1 MKPKIGQYFR
11 PTRMKKLNLILILL
25 FFFFSLESRAQ
36 REDAGNYEYDKE
48 YTFGVNKNT
57 NGGLIG
63 GFVFKAGTRIDD
75 TQFSFWAVELSNVKN
90 PKEVRHTNNLGN
102 SFIFGKSNYLYSIRP
117 QYGREIILFRKA
129 PNQGVQVS
137 ALAAVGPSFGLIA
150 PYIIEVP
157 VNRVETVRKQFDPAT
172 DQFFDILGTGRL
184 LEGLGQSEFAIG
196 ANLKAALS
204 FEFGVF
210 RSNVT
215 GLELGYML
223 EGFTKEI
230 PLIPTAENRQLFQS
244 VYFTFFYGFRQ

>member
-1 MKPKIGQYFR
+1 MN
-11 PTRMKKLNLILILL
+11 KLKFILPLL
-25 FFFFSLESRAQ
+25 LLSFSIESFAQ
-36 REDAGNYEYDKE
+36 REDIGNYEYDKE
-48 YTFGVNKNT
+48 YMFGINKNT

-75 TQFSFWAVELSNVKN
+75 TQFSFWAVEFSNVKN
-90 PKEVRHTNNLGN
+90 PKEIRYSTVLGN
-102 SFIFGKSNYLYSIRP
+102 SYIFGKSNYLYAIRP
-117 QYGREIILFRKA
+117 QYGREIILFKKA

-150 PYIIEVP
+150 PYFIEYAL
-157 VNRVETVRKQFDPAT
+157 NRVETVREQYDPEIH
-172 DQFFDILGTGRL
+172 QSRFNILGTGRL
-184 LEGLGQSEFAIG
+184 FEGIGQSEFAIG

-210 RSNVT
+210 RSNAT

-230 PLIPTAENRQLFQS
+230 PLIPTTENRQLFQS

>member
-1 MKPKIGQYFR
+1 MSRLKY
-11 PTRMKKLNLILILL
+11 ILQIL
-25 FFFFSLESRAQ
+25 FIFSITETFGQ
-36 REDAGNYEYDKE
+36 REDVGNYEYDKE
-48 YTFGVNKNT
+48 YLFGVNKNT

-75 TQFSFWAVELSNVKN
+75 TQFSFWSIELSNVKN
-90 PKEVRHTNNLGN
+90 QKEVRYPTDLGN

-117 QYGREIILFRKA
+117 QYGRELVLFKKA

-137 ALAAVGPSFGLIA
+137 ALAAVGPTFGLIA
-150 PYIIEVP
+150 PYYIEYP
-157 VNRVETVRKQFDPAT
+157 INRVETVTEQYDPEVHRSRY
-172 DQFFDILGTGRL
+172 DILGTGSL
-184 LEGLGQSEFAIG
+184 FEGIGQSEFAFG
-196 ANLKAALS
+196 ANAKAAVS

-210 RSNVT
+210 KSNVT

-230 PLIPTAENRQLFQS
+230 PLIPTTENNQIFQS

>member
-1 MKPKIGQYFR
+1 MN
-11 PTRMKKLNLILILL
+11 KLKFTLVLL
-25 FFFFSLESRAQ
+25 FLSLSSYSWAQ
-36 REDAGNYEYDKE
+36 REDAGNYDYDKE
-48 YTFGVNKNT
+48 YLFGVNKNT

-63 GFVFKAGTRIDD
+63 GFIFKAGTRIDD
-75 TQFSFWAVELSNVKN
+75 TQFSFWAVELSNVKS
-90 PKEVRHTNNLGN
+90 PKEIRVTNNLGN
-102 SFIFGKSNYLYSIRP
+102 SYIFGKSNYLYSIRP
-117 QYGREIILFRKA
+117 QYGREIILFKKA

-137 ALAAVGPSFGLIA
+137 ALAAVGPTFGLIA
-150 PYIIEVP
+150 PYYIEYA
-157 VNRVETVRKQFDPAT
+157 VNRIETVREQYDPEIHQSQFN
-172 DQFFDILGTGRL
+172 ILGTGRL
-184 LEGLGQSEFAIG
+184 LEGLGKSEFAFG
-196 ANLKAALS
+196 ANLKAAVS